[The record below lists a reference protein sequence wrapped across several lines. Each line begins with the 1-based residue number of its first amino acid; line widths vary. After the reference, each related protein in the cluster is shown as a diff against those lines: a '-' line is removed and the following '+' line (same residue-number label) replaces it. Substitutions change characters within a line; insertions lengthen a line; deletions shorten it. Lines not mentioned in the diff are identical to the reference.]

1 MNQVQTFDHKIFG
14 KLPVLVVDGVE
25 WFGATEAARA
35 LSFSDPHKAITN
47 HVDEDD
53 STVRPI
59 IDSLGRKQHKKFINE
74 SGLYSL
80 IFGAAKQGNNP
91 EIKEKAK
98 QFKRWV
104 TAEVLP
110 TIRKHGAYMTPETI
124 EQVLTDPDTII
135 KLATTLKE
143 ERQKRIAA
151 EKQLEEQKPQVL
163 FANAVETSESSVL
176 IGELAKILRQNGVD
190 IGQNRLF
197 EWLRNNGYLIKQK
210 GENYNLPTQYSMDLG
225 LFEIKKRTIN
235 NPDGSVRVTRTPK
248 VTGKGQ
254 IYFVN
259 KFLENRKSQKTG

>member
-1 MNQVQTFDHKIFG
+1 MNQLQTFNHPVFG
-14 KLPVLVVDGVE
+14 ELQVLVKDGKEYFPAKDVAKIL
-25 WFGATEAARA
+25 GY
-35 LSFSDPHKAITN
+35 SNPQKAIRDHCRPEGVNEMFIPTN
-47 HVDEDD
+47 GGNQ
-53 STVRPI
+53 
-59 IDSLGRKQHKKFINE
+59 LKKFIDEGN
-74 SGLYSL
+74 LYRLVVRSKL
-80 IFGAAKQGNNP
+80 P
-91 EIKEKAK
+91 EAEK
-98 QFKRWV
+98 FERWV
-104 TAEVLP
+104 FDDVLP
-110 TIRKHGAYMTPETI
+110 SIRKHGAYMTPETI